1 MTKKSRTFPGP
12 MKHFPGP
19 VWSPWLGH
27 ECLNIKKK
35 QHLIS
40 SCNTWMQCVWN
51 AKGGKI
57 HQHSTLYLCKQLLTQ
72 TGCHDNAAC
81 YPFEPLEK
89 CMIFEDIFR
98 GLSRS
103 WNFQGKK
110 SSIFQEAWEPWHT
123 NGTKSEQCIVNYT
136 RVQINN
142 HCDQRLFDNKWVS
155 PVPIGL
161 DWAVFYVP
169 ANKV

>member
-1 MTKKSRTFPGP
+1 

-72 TGCHDNAAC
+72 TGCHANAAC

-89 CMIFEDIFR
+89 CMIFEDIFP

-103 WNFQGKK
+103 WNFQGKNPAFSRRRGNPGTQTAQSWNSALWTTHEFK
-110 SSIFQEAWEPWHT
+110 STTTVT
-123 NGTKSEQCIVNYT
+123 NDSLTISEFPQC
-136 RVQINN
+136 
-142 HCDQRLFDNKWVS
+142 
-155 PVPIGL
+155 PL
-161 DWAVFYVP
+161 D
-169 ANKV
+169 